1 LAEHKKRHVENPLA
15 VFAAQLPL
23 ARLRGDQTFAVALVF
38 CLTAV
43 ACVLFARG
51 SLGSIEALV
60 AFLSLLAFVWHV
72 FTDVERRRK
81 VRGSR
86 ATLSSMSKPRGHR
99 DDLWY
104 EHDYDPVVNGLYKN
118 KSVHVIHVEGPL
130 RSPLRAPHPDAAP
143 GSLQDIPIDQ
153 DMATFTVEFTW
164 PEDRGRVVVPFAE
177 VTFPV

>member
-1 LAEHKKRHVENPLA
+1 LAEHKKARRENPLT

-23 ARLRGDQTFAVALVF
+23 SRLKPDQTFAVALVF
-38 CLTAV
+38 CLAVV

-51 SLGSIEALV
+51 SLGSIEALI
-60 AFLSLLAFVWHV
+60 AFVSFLIFVWLIFSHV
-72 FTDVERRRK
+72 NRRWDAR
-81 VRGSR
+81 VRRG
-86 ATLSSMSKPRGHR
+86 TLSWLSRPPGHR
-99 DDLWY
+99 GDLWF

-130 RSPLRAPHPDAAP
+130 VSPLRAPHPDAAP

-153 DMATFTVEFTW
+153 KLATFTIEFTW
-164 PEDRGRVVVPFAE
+164 PEDRGTAVVPFDE